1 MEYITA
7 LKRPIVYWQYKHSPR
22 FLSLMNGI
30 VLKVM
35 KYYPCEIWE
44 MLDLDTA
51 TGYALDLIGQRL
63 GYPRPVEL
71 PEAIGVYD
79 LSRYAQ
85 AYYDGN
91 VDETT
96 LVKDDTYR
104 YMLKMRVTLW
114 QPWHG
119 ITISSFYAAL
129 SYAFPDVDFWLYH
142 VPNTKIMRL
151 YIMSFITYPQRRAL
165 FSDVIK
171 APMGQTLL
179 VYDAYEDPSVLPDDE
194 SESESTIQE
203 SL

>member
-1 MEYITA
+1 MAYETA
-7 LKRPIVYWQYKHSPR
+7 LKKPIVYWQYKHSPK
-22 FLSLMNGI
+22 FLTIMNGI
-30 VLKVM
+30 VDQIM

-44 MLDLDTA
+44 LFDLDKA
-51 TGYALDLIGQRL
+51 EGYMLDLIGQRL

-71 PEAIGVYD
+71 PEAVGVYD

-96 LVKDDTYR
+96 LVRDDTYR
-104 YMLKMRVTLW
+104 YMLKMRIAMW
-114 QPWHG
+114 QPWHH
-119 ITISSFYAAL
+119 ITIASYYEAL
-129 SYAFPDVDFWLYH
+129 HEVFPDVDFWLYH

-151 YIMSFITYPQRRAL
+151 YIMSYIEYPQRRTL
-165 FSDVIK
+165 FSDVMK

-194 SESESTIQE
+194 SESGSGYESE
-203 SL
+203 S